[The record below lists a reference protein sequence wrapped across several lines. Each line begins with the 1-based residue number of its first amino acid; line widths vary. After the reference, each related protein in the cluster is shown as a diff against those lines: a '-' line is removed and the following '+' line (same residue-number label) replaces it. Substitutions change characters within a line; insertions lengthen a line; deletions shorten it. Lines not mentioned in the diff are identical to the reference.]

1 MTQSLQ
7 LLHRT
12 FGIISTDNSLQNLI
26 KHHMDPEHLS
36 SFSCTTLPDQSRS
49 LDFISYEI
57 PDLLIIDLE
66 KPIEGLNEV
75 QKVLKEDP
83 WLVGISVICIVNEN
97 QAHDFLD
104 IARKFNLVALL
115 ERNDSE
121 NIRRALRVIMNAHNI
136 MMESR
141 SMLQFKA
148 EPRGRIQLS
157 NDVEAA
163 ERTANQIATF
173 LLETGRIDRNKYYNL
188 NMGLS
193 ELLIN
198 AIEHGNCNIS
208 FSDKTKLLDEGT
220 NMISHIRELQKNND
234 ISQKFVTIDYE
245 LFDQK
250 SNWVI
255 TDMGNGFDHNQY
267 LNTNPKNLFLPHG
280 RGIMMARNSSD
291 ELHYND
297 TGNQVTLV
305 CYHIREEEFKI
316 PMGFREQEEV
326 ICQPNEKVF
335 SEGEESSYLYYIISG
350 EFEVS
355 VSGKSV
361 GMLHPSDMFMGEM
374 SFLLN
379 RKRSATVVAK
389 RPSRLL
395 KISQKEFIKIIKQ
408 YPNYMLL
415 LSRLLAQRLSR
426 SNLKPSPFI
435 N

>member
-1 MTQSLQ
+1 
-7 LLHRT
+7 
-12 FGIISTDNSLQNLI
+12 
-26 KHHMDPEHLS
+26 
-36 SFSCTTLPDQSRS
+36 
-49 LDFISYEI
+49 
-57 PDLLIIDLE
+57 
-66 KPIEGLNEV
+66 
-75 QKVLKEDP
+75 
-83 WLVGISVICIVNEN
+83 
-97 QAHDFLD
+97 
-104 IARKFNLVALL
+104 
-115 ERNDSE
+115 
-121 NIRRALRVIMNAHNI
+121 
-136 MMESR
+136 
-141 SMLQFKA
+141 
-148 EPRGRIQLS
+148 
-157 NDVEAA
+157 
-163 ERTANQIATF
+163 
-173 LLETGRIDRNKYYNL
+173 
-188 NMGLS
+188 
-193 ELLIN
+193 
-198 AIEHGNCNIS
+198 
-208 FSDKTKLLDEGT
+208 
-220 NMISHIRELQKNND
+220 
-234 ISQKFVTIDYE
+234 
-245 LFDQK
+245 
-250 SNWVI
+250 
-255 TDMGNGFDHNQY
+255 
-267 LNTNPKNLFLPHG
+267 
-280 RGIMMARNSSD
+280 MARNSSD

-316 PMGFREQEEV
+316 PMGFRGQEEV

-335 SEGEESSYLYYIISG
+335 SEGEESSHLYYIISG